1 MLLDLAPDIE
11 TAIRRRAQREGVS
24 VEELLARA
32 FPPMPEEPAR
42 TFAPT
47 PPEEDSEPRTAAIS
61 GRRRRNAVAEW
72 DTEDTWRS
80 LEGADTERHLWRSF
94 ELEHR

>member
-11 TAIRRRAQREGVS
+11 TAIRRRAQREGMS

-32 FPPMPEEPAR
+32 FPPSEEVSR
-42 TFAPT
+42 TFPSAT
-47 PPEEDSEPRTAAIS
+47 PEEDSEPRPVAIS

-80 LEGADTERHLWRSF
+80 LEGEDTERHLWRSF